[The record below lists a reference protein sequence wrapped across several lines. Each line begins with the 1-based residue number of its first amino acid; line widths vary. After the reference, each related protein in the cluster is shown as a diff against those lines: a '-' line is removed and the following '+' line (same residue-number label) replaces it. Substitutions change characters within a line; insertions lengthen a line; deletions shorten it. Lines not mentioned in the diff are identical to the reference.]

1 MERVVARHRIKAFIV
16 ALAVALLAAG
26 LVAGGAA
33 APAGAH
39 VSPAPV
45 VIIHSAGGLSPD
57 GRSIT
62 MQVLASCPV
71 RWTVVRAVVAVAQPQ
86 AAGEASFSFP
96 CIGSLRGFTVVVPAA
111 TGTFVLGDAQA
122 TAFVTIQRGKTA
134 TTQASELVDV
144 QPSVLVDLAD
154 TARLESGGGAAVID
168 VTVACP
174 VGVTPE
180 ESYVNVAQGQT
191 AQGTQTYFPICDGSP
206 HVFTLRVQ
214 ASQGVFQAGSGRALT
229 FAVVSH
235 EGFATAGVDDIPVQI
250 VG

>member
-1 MERVVARHRIKAFIV
+1 MERAVARHRMKALMV
-16 ALAVALLAAG
+16 ALAVALPAAG

-33 APAGAH
+33 APARAH
-39 VSPAPV
+39 ASPSPV
-45 VIIHSAGGLSPD
+45 VIIHSAGALAPD

-71 RWTVVRAVVAVAQPQ
+71 RWTVVRAVVAVSQPQ

-96 CIGSLRGFTVVVPAA
+96 CISSLRGFTVVVPAT

-122 TAFVTIQRGKTA
+122 TASVTIQRGKTQ
-134 TTQASELVDV
+134 TTRVSELVDV

-154 TARLESGGGAAVID
+154 TARLERGGGAVVID

-180 ESYVNVAQGQT
+180 ESYVNVAQDQT
-191 AQGTQTYFPICDGSP
+191 AQGTRTYLPICDGLP
-206 HVFTLRVQ
+206 HTFTLRVP
-214 ASQGVFQAGSGRALT
+214 ATQGVFHEGSGRALT

-235 EGFATAGVDDIPVQI
+235 EGIATAGVDDIPVQI